1 MTSRARLKGK
11 WRIVEMEM
19 WGIDFLDMLEPAYI
33 AFDGKGSG
41 EFLFGCVTASLD
53 CADTPGG
60 ADFTWQ
66 GHNEMDEAGGDG
78 FAELDDDGSLTG
90 EICFH
95 NGDESGFKARPW

>member
-11 WRIVEMEM
+11 WRIAAMEM
-19 WGIDFLDMLEPAYI
+19 WGTDFLDMLEPAYI

-66 GHNEMDEAGGDG
+66 GHNEMDEASGDG

-90 EICFH
+90 EIRFH
-95 NGDESGFKARPW
+95 NGDESGFKASPW